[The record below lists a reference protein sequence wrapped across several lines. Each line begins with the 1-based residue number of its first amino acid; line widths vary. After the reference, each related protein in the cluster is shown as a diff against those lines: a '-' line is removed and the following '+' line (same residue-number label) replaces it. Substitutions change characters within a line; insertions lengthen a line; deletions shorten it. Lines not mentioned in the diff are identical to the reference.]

1 MKIVI
6 VGIGKVGRALAEH
19 LSKEGH
25 DVAVIDNRPGI
36 AERLAEELDVLG
48 IEGNGAAYTVQQQ
61 ARAGQADLVIA
72 ATDGDEVNMIACMT
86 AKKLGAKNTIA
97 RVRSA
102 EYEGQLR
109 FMQQEMGL
117 SLSINPERE
126 TARDIA
132 RILRFPAVAKVET
145 FAKGRV
151 ELVEYHI
158 PQGSLLDGM
167 PLKEI
172 AASMQVK
179 VLVCAVRRGEEII
192 IPDGNYV
199 LGAGDCISVTAK
211 PQELE
216 NFFRALGVFRDHAR
230 NVMIV
235 GAGRITRYLA
245 EQLSQ
250 MKMRVRVVDRDEQRC
265 IDMSEAVPTTLV
277 IHGDATDVH
286 LLAEEG
292 LDDSDAFVALT
303 GLDELNIMLAM
314 YARCHNIDC
323 SVAKVNRNSFT
334 ELIQKTA
341 IVESTVSTSVVTVSR
356 ILQYVRALENST
368 GGGVI
373 ALHRIVENRV
383 EALEFHVTE
392 GSPLVGVPFKELS
405 TRPNVLVGCIT
416 RPNGQVIIPS
426 GGTVLSAGDRVIVIS
441 HSTDIQAFR
450 DIFEKL

>member
-158 PQGSLLDGM
+158 PQDSLLDGM

-314 YARCHNIDC
+314 
-323 SVAKVNRNSFT
+323 
-334 ELIQKTA
+334 
-341 IVESTVSTSVVTVSR
+341 
-356 ILQYVRALENST
+356 
-368 GGGVI
+368 
-373 ALHRIVENRV
+373 
-383 EALEFHVTE
+383 
-392 GSPLVGVPFKELS
+392 
-405 TRPNVLVGCIT
+405 
-416 RPNGQVIIPS
+416 
-426 GGTVLSAGDRVIVIS
+426 
-441 HSTDIQAFR
+441 
-450 DIFEKL
+450 

>member
-1 MKIVI
+1 MRIVI

-19 LSKEGH
+19 LSREGH
-25 DVAVIDNRPGI
+25 DVAVIDNRPGM

-61 ARAGQADLVIA
+61 ARASQADLVIA
-72 ATDGDEVNMIACMT
+72 ATSEDEVNMIACMT

-97 RVRSA
+97 RVRSV
-102 EYEGQLR
+102 EYESQLR

-167 PLKEI
+167 ALKNV
-172 AASMQVK
+172 AASLQVK
-179 VLVCAVRRGEEII
+179 VLVCAVRRGEEVV

-230 NVMIV
+230 NVMVV
-235 GAGRITRYLA
+235 GAGRITRFLA

-265 IDMSEAVPTTLV
+265 VDLSEAVPTALV

-303 GLDELNIMLAM
+303 GLDELSLGLRQGNYRLRQGDANGQQQPHRDEQPGPVPPLGSKAAAKQRACRQQHR
-314 YARCHNIDC
+314 YHQCHRQGQLQQGGHQSFHPCQLLSSSRARRCPAINSSSSARSR
-323 SVAKVNRNSFT
+323 SVR
-334 ELIQKTA
+334 
-341 IVESTVSTSVVTVSR
+341 SR
-356 ILQYVRALENST
+356 
-368 GGGVI
+368 
-373 ALHRIVENRV
+373 
-383 EALEFHVTE
+383 
-392 GSPLVGVPFKELS
+392 LS
-405 TRPNVLVGCIT
+405 TRDAT
-416 RPNGQVIIPS
+416 MWRRE
-426 GGTVLSAGDRVIVIS
+426 DWY
-441 HSTDIQAFR
+441 
-450 DIFEKL
+450 IFPKKLRLAQRR

>member
-1 MKIVI
+1 MRIVI

-19 LSKEGH
+19 LSREGH
-25 DVAVIDNRPGI
+25 DVAVIDNRPGM

-61 ARAGQADLVIA
+61 ARASQADLVIA
-72 ATDGDEVNMIACMT
+72 ATSEDEVNMIACMT

-97 RVRSA
+97 RVRSV
-102 EYEGQLR
+102 EYESQLR

-167 PLKEI
+167 ALKNV
-172 AASMQVK
+172 AASLQVK
-179 VLVCAVRRGEEII
+179 VLVCAVRRGEEVV

-230 NVMIV
+230 NVMVV
-235 GAGRITRYLA
+235 GAGRITRFLA

-265 IDMSEAVPTTLV
+265 VDLSEAVPTALV

-314 YARCHNIDC
+314 YARCHNIEC

-334 ELIQKTA
+334 ELINKTA

-356 ILQYVRALENST
+356 ILQYVRAMENST

-373 ALHRIVENRV
+373 ALHRMVENQV
-383 EALEFHVTE
+383 EALEFHITA
-392 GSPLVGVPFKELS
+392 GSPLIGVPFKDMA

-416 RPNGQVIIPS
+416 RPNGEVIIPS
-426 GGTVLSAGDRVIVIS
+426 GGDSLQLGDSAIVI
-441 HSTDIQAFR
+441 TTLTGLRDIQ
-450 DIFEKL
+450 DILA

>member
-158 PQGSLLDGM
+158 PQDSLLDGM

-303 GLDELNIMLAM
+303 
-314 YARCHNIDC
+314 NIDEENVLLTLFAKKH
-323 SVAKVNRNSFT
+323 SHGKLVTKVNRLEFDDI
-334 ELIQKTA
+334 LA
-341 IVESTVSTSVVTVSR
+341 GLDLGSVVYPKYMTCDYIV
-356 ILQYVRALENST
+356 QYVRALQNEAGSNIKT
-368 GGGVI
+368 
-373 ALHRIVENRV
+373 LYRILDDRV
-383 EALEFHVTE
+383 EALEFTVHEESRAT
-392 GSPLVGVPFKELS
+392 GVPLS
-405 TRPNVLVGCIT
+405 QLHLKKNLLLCCIT
-416 RPNGQVIIPS
+416 R
-426 GGTVLSAGDRVIVIS
+426 GDRILIPRGGDQIQVGDNVIVVTLE
-441 HSTDIQAFR
+441 HGLHDLR
-450 DIFEKL
+450 DIVEE